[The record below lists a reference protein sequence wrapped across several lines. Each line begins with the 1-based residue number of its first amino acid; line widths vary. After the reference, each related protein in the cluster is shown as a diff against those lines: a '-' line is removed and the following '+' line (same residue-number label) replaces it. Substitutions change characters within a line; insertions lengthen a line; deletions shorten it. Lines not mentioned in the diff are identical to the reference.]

1 MLFFPTLQELT
12 VQSNKYIY
20 NDQRCTFVGTVMAVG
35 VEEMDVRENMHPK
48 NFIFKSDIDLTFVF
62 LLIMWFYFILKYTN
76 GTFKCNEH

>member
-1 MLFFPTLQELT
+1 
-12 VQSNKYIY
+12 
-20 NDQRCTFVGTVMAVG
+20 MAVG

-76 GTFKCNEH
+76 GTFKCNEHWFDKWLSYAGLYDHLDKSLVFP